1 MLFDD
6 VSCFARVLLLTL
18 LLFAF
23 VTSILFRFVLKE
35 LTHAGLALKTNIYI
49 YFLFVLCTIFL

>member
-1 MLFDD
+1 MYVLELICDCVLFDD
-6 VSCFARVLLLTL
+6 VSCFAHVLLLTL

-35 LTHAGLALKTNIYI
+35 LAHAGLALKNK
-49 YFLFVLCTIFL
+49 